1 LRIPEKANEIFIT
14 GGERIVLGQKSFDRM
29 PALTLL
35 HIEGTRTLVME
46 KQSFRNLTSPSLLI
60 QIQNC
65 DHLSIKTGAFENV
78 QSSIE
83 VEIIRCGSVSLEKTA
98 FGKLKSALF
107 KDISKFTL
115 ATETF
120 EFKNQGSIGR
130 HGPVTI
136 VSILSVAYGLLLIV
150 LHVLSPIML
159 IERI

>member
-1 LRIPEKANEIFIT
+1 VR
-14 GGERIVLGQKSFDRM
+14 
-29 PALTLL
+29 
-35 HIEGTRTLVME
+35 H
-46 KQSFRNLTSPSLLI
+46 
-60 QIQNC
+60 NC
-65 DHLSIKTGAFENV
+65 RFVVSVFLFKRRLF